1 MEPKRIKCR
10 DIHSLPTHKVLRE
23 HLDRMSHVVL
33 EFENK
38 RWWQV
43 REETD
48 IESAISIL
56 REHFSNCSVFH
67 SGGDKKSEWVTIYPV
82 VSSENIHIH
91 KKQIIEAVDS
101 YIARCIH
108 LEEQRLQEKLS
119 DEWETFVHGGHCR
132 YENFDTGETVE
143 APLEIT
149 EKPENVDP
157 YFFAKYVKSINLFP
171 EVASLITDDF
181 HDTARILD
189 VIYGGNQNYP

>member
-1 MEPKRIKCR
+1 MEQIRIRCR
-10 DIHSLPTHKVLRE
+10 DIHSLPTHNALKE
-23 HLDRMSHVVL
+23 HLDNMRYVVI

-48 IESAISIL
+48 LESAISIL
-56 REHFSNCSVFH
+56 GEQFSNCSVFH
-67 SGGDKKSEWVTIYPV
+67 SGGDNKSEWVTIHPV
-82 VSSENIHIH
+82 VSSEMIHIH

-132 YENFDTGETVE
+132 YENLDTGEMVE
-143 APLEIT
+143 APIEIT
-149 EKPENVDP
+149 AKPENVDP
-157 YFFAKYVKSINLFP
+157 YLLQRS
-171 EVASLITDDF
+171 S
-181 HDTARILD
+181 
-189 VIYGGNQNYP
+189 